1 MIILGLTYVSVLAIV
16 LGAYW
21 LAIRR
26 PEAESRTR
34 LRQRLETGGG
44 TTEPASSSRLM
55 RADWAGA
62 APASRALALARGVTR
77 PLRDALAAAGV
88 EVDAFRASKIGALAA
103 AASMLALLAF
113 GVHPGAAIGVM
124 AVLCA
129 APFVVLRARAKKRR
143 QAFETQLP
151 RAVDLMSRA
160 LRAGHALPTAIAIVS
175 EEIPEPLRND
185 FRLTYEQHNY
195 GMPLPQALHAFAAR
209 VPLLDARF
217 LVTAI
222 LLQRET
228 GGNLADVL
236 DNLSTVMR
244 DRVRVRRQMQV
255 LTAQGRLT
263 GWVLGVFPSLL
274 AALLWMFSP
283 AQMNSML
290 TDPLGIQLLM
300 TAGGPSSGRR
310 RDHPA
315 NSRGEVLT

>member
-1 MIILGLTYVSVLAIV
+1 MIILGLTFVSVLAVV
-16 LGAYW
+16 LGAFW
-21 LAIRR
+21 LVIRR
-26 PEAESRTR
+26 PETESRTR
-34 LRQRLETGGG
+34 LRQRLETDGG
-44 TTEPASSSRLM
+44 TAEPASTSRLT

-62 APASRALALARGVTR
+62 APASSALSVARVVTG
-77 PLRDALAAAGV
+77 PLRGALTSAGIDVDALRAA
-88 EVDAFRASKIGALAA
+88 KLGALAA
-103 AASMLALLAF
+103 AVAILTLVAF
-113 GVHPGAAIGVM
+113 GVHPGAAVGVT

-129 APFVVLRARAKKRR
+129 APVVVLRTRAAKRR

-160 LRAGHALPTAIAIVS
+160 LRAGHGLPTAIAIVS

-217 LVTAI
+217 LVTAV

-263 GWVLGVFPSLL
+263 GWVLAVFPSAL
-274 AALLWMFSP
+274 ATLLWVWSP

-290 TDPLGIQLLM
+290 HDPLGVRLLI
-300 TAGGPSSGRR
+300 TAAGLQVTGAVIIRQIL
-310 RDHPA
+310 A
-315 NSRGEVLT
+315 VKY